1 LFRRQ
6 QFLALTGIR
15 FIFRFGKSAA
25 RAAAWHTDDKFEA
38 TLPFVENDDRS
49 RLGPLQTMIR
59 CLGLRLNFRKTGIN

>member
-1 LFRRQ
+1 MFRRQ

-49 RLGPLQTMIR
+49 RLGPFLPITNVPEAEAGANYFF
-59 CLGLRLNFRKTGIN
+59 GL